1 MPAQRPRARRTAAAD
16 DPLARYREQRT
27 LARTP
32 EPRGDAPRSHRA
44 RPARDAPSAFR
55 FVVQKHAAG
64 RLHHDLRLELGGVL
78 KSWAVA
84 KGPSLDPAD
93 KRLAVEVED
102 HPLDYRGFEGVIGAG
117 YGAGT
122 VMVWDQGTWEPAP
135 EVDDPAEAL
144 AGGDLKFVLRGS
156 GCVAAGTWCG

>member
-16 DPLARYREQRT
+16 DPLARYREKRDF
-27 LARTP
+27 ARTP
-32 EPRGDAPRSHRA
+32 EPTGDRPPRRA
-44 RPARDAPSAFR
+44 RAAREAGAPSALR

-78 KSWAVA
+78 KSWALA

-102 HPLDYRGFEGVIGAG
+102 HPLDYAGFEGVIGAG

-122 VMVWDQGTWEPAP
+122 VMV
-135 EVDDPAEAL
+135 
-144 AGGDLKFVLRGS
+144 
-156 GCVAAGTWCG
+156 